1 MISADERS
9 RSCAAIFYA
18 SIKKWRIWWSFSN
31 KALFLNWFLVCYLVQ
46 IGLVWGQDS
55 RLHTDSGAV
64 AAFPLKSFAL
74 TSGYGPRTHPVT
86 GERSKFHYGIDLR
99 AFYEPVY
106 SVLYGEVV
114 NVGFGPVIGNFV
126 RIKSGDF
133 ILTYGHLSLVLVVPG
148 QQVYAGEAVAI
159 SGGSGRVTGP
169 HLHLG
174 MSYSG
179 QPINPLRFL
188 SELNNN
194 LKH

>member
-1 MISADERS
+1 MILADERS
-9 RSCAAIFYA
+9 RSCEAIFYA
-18 SIKKWRIWWSFSN
+18 SIRKWRIWWGFST
-31 KALFLNWFLVCYLVQ
+31 KALLFIWLLILYSGHMGLVC
-46 IGLVWGQDS
+46 GQES
-55 RLHTDSGAV
+55 RLHTDYGAFV
-64 AAFPLKSFAL
+64 AFPLKSFVL

-99 AFYEPVY
+99 AFFEPVY
-106 SVLYGEVV
+106 SVMDGEVHD
-114 NVGFGPVIGNFV
+114 VGFGPVIGNFFL
-126 RIKSGDF
+126 IKSGDF

-148 QQVYAGEAVAI
+148 QQVHAGEVVAI
-159 SGGSGRVTGP
+159 SGESGRVTGP

-174 MSYSG
+174 VTYSG

>member
-1 MISADERS
+1 M
-9 RSCAAIFYA
+9 
-18 SIKKWRIWWSFSN
+18 
-31 KALFLNWFLVCYLVQ
+31 LNWFLLCFCGQ
-46 IGLVWGQDS
+46 MGLVWGQES
-55 RLHTDSGAV
+55 GLHTAFGAV
-64 AAFPLKSFAL
+64 ASFPLKSFAL

-106 SVLYGEVV
+106 SVLDAEVV

-133 ILTYGHLSLVLVVPG
+133 LLTYGHLSLVMVVPG
-148 QQVYAGEAVAI
+148 QQVHAGEALAI
-159 SGGSGRVTGP
+159 SGESGRVTGP
-169 HLHLG
+169 HLHFAVN
-174 MSYSG
+174 YSG
-179 QPINPLRFL
+179 QSINPLMFL

>member
-1 MISADERS
+1 
-9 RSCAAIFYA
+9 
-18 SIKKWRIWWSFSN
+18 
-31 KALFLNWFLVCYLVQ
+31 V
-46 IGLVWGQDS
+46 GLVWGQKA
-55 RLHTDSGAV
+55 RLDTSSV
-64 AAFPLKSFAL
+64 AKLAFPLKSFAL
-74 TSGYGPRTHPVT
+74 TSPYGPRTHPVT
-86 GERSKFHYGIDLR
+86 GERGKFHDGIDLR

-106 SVLYGEVV
+106 SVLDGEVV
-114 NVGFGPVIGNFV
+114 NVGSGTVIGNFV

-159 SGGSGRVTGP
+159 SGESGRVTGP

-174 MSYSG
+174 VSYSG